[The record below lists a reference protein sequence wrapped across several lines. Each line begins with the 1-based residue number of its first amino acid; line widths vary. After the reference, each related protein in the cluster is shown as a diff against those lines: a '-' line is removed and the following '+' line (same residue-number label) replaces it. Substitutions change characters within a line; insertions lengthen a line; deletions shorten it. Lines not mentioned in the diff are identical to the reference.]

1 MVFMLALYPK
11 VLVKL
16 EFGDFFLWR
25 ERKRRGKPLEQ
36 GENQQQTQ
44 PIFGTRP
51 ESSLGDISG
60 RRVL

>member
-1 MVFMLALYPK
+1 MLVLHPRVLVKLY
-11 VLVKL
+11 LVKL

-25 ERKRRGKPLEQ
+25 ERKPRGKSLEQ
-36 GENQQQTQ
+36 GETQ